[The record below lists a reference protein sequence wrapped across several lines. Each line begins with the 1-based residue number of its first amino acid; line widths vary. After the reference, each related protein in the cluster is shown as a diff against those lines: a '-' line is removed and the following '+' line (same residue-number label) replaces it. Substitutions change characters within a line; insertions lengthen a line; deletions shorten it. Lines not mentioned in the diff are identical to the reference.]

1 VARQQQRQHAADRA
15 GAQNGDVVG
24 RLGHDRILPSTTIA
38 GVRRPLAFRH
48 EIIAVPDM
56 SSAPSAASA
65 SSPSRPRSKVALGL
79 LACLFG
85 WLGAHWWYLGR
96 RHAWLVTLAA
106 VACLAAATQFPVWY
120 DNPAFFL
127 VFIPM
132 IDGFIEGVVFSLM
145 PDEKFDRLYNP
156 GRGRVTHTGWGPV
169 LVAILGTLVGAIAG
183 MFAIAMVV
191 VYTWTALGW
200 LDGYVF

>member
-1 VARQQQRQHAADRA
+1 MTQVQAS
-15 GAQNGDVVG
+15 
-24 RLGHDRILPSTTIA
+24 PSLSA
-38 GVRRPLAFRH
+38 VSARRPRG
-48 EIIAVPDM
+48 
-56 SSAPSAASA
+56 
-65 SSPSRPRSKVALGL
+65 KVAVGL

-96 RHAWLVTLAA
+96 RHAWLVTALSL
-106 VACLAAATQFPVWY
+106 VCLFCAFRFYPVWY

-132 IDGFIEGVVFSLM
+132 IDGFIESAVFSLM

-156 GRGRVTHTGWGPV
+156 ELGRPTATGWGPV
-169 LVAILGTLVGAIAG
+169 LVAILACLVGSVVS

-191 VYTWTALGW
+191 VYVWVAMGW
-200 LDGYVF
+200 LDGLVL

>member
-1 VARQQQRQHAADRA
+1 RA

-85 WLGAHWWYLGR
+85 WLGAHWWSLAR
-96 RHAWLVTLAA
+96 RDARLCTPP
-106 VACLAAATQFPVWY
+106 AAARRAAPTQSPVSY
-120 DNPAFFL
+120 ANPAFFL

-145 PDEKFDRLYNP
+145 PDENFDRLYNP
-156 GRGRVTHTGWGPV
+156 RRGRVTHTGWGP
-169 LVAILGTLVGAIAG
+169 
-183 MFAIAMVV
+183 
-191 VYTWTALGW
+191 
-200 LDGYVF
+200 

>member
-1 VARQQQRQHAADRA
+1 
-15 GAQNGDVVG
+15 
-24 RLGHDRILPSTTIA
+24 
-38 GVRRPLAFRH
+38 
-48 EIIAVPDM
+48 M

-96 RHAWLVTLAA
+96 CHAWLVTLAA

>member
-1 VARQQQRQHAADRA
+1 MSP
-15 GAQNGDVVG
+15 AQ
-24 RLGHDRILPSTTIA
+24 S
-38 GVRRPLAFRH
+38 
-48 EIIAVPDM
+48 AV
-56 SSAPSAASA
+56 SVI
-65 SSPSRPRSKVALGL
+65 PSRPRNKVVLGL
-79 LACLFG
+79 LACFLG

-96 RHAWLVTLAA
+96 RYAWLVTLAA
-106 VACLAAATQFPVWY
+106 CACLAAATQFPVWY

-156 GRGRVTHTGWGPV
+156 ARGRVTHTGVGPV
-169 LVAILGTLVGAIAG
+169 LVAIVGTLVGAIAG

>member
-1 VARQQQRQHAADRA
+1 
-15 GAQNGDVVG
+15 
-24 RLGHDRILPSTTIA
+24 
-38 GVRRPLAFRH
+38 
-48 EIIAVPDM
+48 M
-56 SSAPSAASA
+56 SQA
-65 SSPSRPRSKVALGL
+65 SPSFSARPAARRPRSKIILGL

-85 WLGAHWWYLGR
+85 WLGAHWWYLSR

-106 VACLAAATQFPVWY
+106 CLCLAAASRFPVWY

-156 GRGRVTHTGWGPV
+156 GWDRPSRTEWGPV
-169 LVAILGTLVGAIAG
+169 LVAIFGAFVGATVG
-183 MFAIAMVV
+183 LFAIATVV
-191 VYTWTALGW
+191 VYIWTAMGW
-200 LDGYVF
+200 LDGYTL